1 MEQKPSRDFAADR
14 YERMVYRRAGRSG
27 LVLPAIS
34 LGAWETFG
42 GYRGED
48 VARECL
54 FRAFDLGITHFDLAN
69 NYGKPP
75 GNAEMVVGR
84 ILKQMPRDELI
95 ISTKAGYR
103 MWPGPY
109 GDGLSKKY
117 LVASLDQSLK
127 RLNLDYVD
135 VFYAHRPDPGTPLEE
150 TMEALDLIVRQ
161 GKALYVG
168 VSNFPGA
175 LFEEA
180 VRITTERRLAPVTI
194 HQPYY
199 NMLGR
204 GIEWDLLDHTERCGT
219 GVIVYCP
226 LASGVLTEKYLSGQ
240 IPADSRAALLW
251 GEEQAKRRLGAE
263 TLEKVRKLNEIAK
276 RRGQSLAQMAIAW
289 ILRLSPITSVLI
301 GASRVE
307 QIEENVKALENLSFT
322 REELDAIDEITL
334 SRAAGRS

>member
-1 MEQKPSRDFAADR
+1 MESQTRTFAEDR
-14 YERMVYRRAGRSG
+14 YDRMIYRRSGRSG
-27 LVLPAIS
+27 LLLPAIS

-69 NYGKPP
+69 NYGRPP
-75 GNAEMVVGR
+75 GNAERVVGR
-84 ILKQMPRDELI
+84 ILKEMPRDELI
-95 ISTKAGYR
+95 ISTKAGFR

-109 GDGLSKKY
+109 GEWLSKKY

-127 RLNLDYVD
+127 RLGLDYVD
-135 VFYAHRPDPGTPLEE
+135 IFYAHRPDPETPLEE

-168 VSNFPGA
+168 VSNFSGVH
-175 LFEEA
+175 FENA
-180 VRITTERRLAPVTI
+180 VRIGKERGLAPITI

-226 LASGVLTEKYLSGQ
+226 LASGVLTDKYISGR
-240 IPADSRAALLW
+240 IPEDSRAALWW
-251 GEEQAKRRLGAE
+251 GEEHARQRLDQQ
-263 TLEKVRKLNEIAK
+263 TLDKVRRLNEIAQA
-276 RRGQSLAQMAIAW
+276 RGQTLAQMAIAW
-289 ILRLSPITSVLI
+289 ILRLPSITSVLI
-301 GASRVE
+301 GASKVE
-307 QIEENVKALENLSFT
+307 QIEENVKALENLEFT
-322 REELDAIDEITL
+322 QEELDLIDSITL
-334 SRAAGRS
+334 PRAPGK

>member
-1 MEQKPSRDFAADR
+1 MR
-14 YERMVYRRAGRSG
+14 YRRCGRSG
-27 LVLPAIS
+27 LLLPAIS

-69 NYGKPP
+69 NYGRPP
-75 GNAEMVVGR
+75 GNAEAVVGR
-84 ILKQMPRDELI
+84 ILGEMPRDELI

-109 GDGLSKKY
+109 GEWLSKKY
-117 LVASLDQSLK
+117 LVSSLDQSLR
-127 RLNLDYVD
+127 RLQLDYVD
-135 VFYAHRPDPGTPLEE
+135 IFYAHRPDPETPLEE

-168 VSNFPGA
+168 VSNFSGVQFA
-175 LFEEA
+175 A
-180 VRITTERRLAPVTI
+180 AQQVVVRRGLAPITI

-204 GIEWDLLDHTERCGT
+204 RAETDLFPHAERAGT
-219 GVIVYCP
+219 GVICYCP
-226 LASGVLTEKYLSGQ
+226 LAQGELTDKYLGDAL
-240 IPADSRAALLW
+240 PPDSRAALW
-251 GEEQAKRRLGAE
+251 RGKR
-263 TLEKVRKLNEIAK
+263 TLDEAVPPERRSKLRALHELA
-276 RRGQSLAQMAIAW
+276 RARGQSLAQMALAW
-289 ILRLSPITSVLI
+289 VLRLPAVTSALI

-307 QIEENVKALENLSFT
+307 HVEENIRTLEHLDFSQD
-322 REELDAIDEITL
+322 ELDRIEAIL
-334 SRAAGRS
+334 RR